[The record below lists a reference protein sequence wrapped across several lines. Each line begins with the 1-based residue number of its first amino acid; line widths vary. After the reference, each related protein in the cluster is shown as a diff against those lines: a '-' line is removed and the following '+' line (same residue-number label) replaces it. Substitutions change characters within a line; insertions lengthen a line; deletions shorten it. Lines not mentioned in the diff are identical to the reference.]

1 MFITPSNKRN
11 AAETEEP
18 MMPPMWE
25 KLSKRLETAAAVA
38 ATMIDVTITMLNL
51 TSGLSF
57 NLTEFVI
64 YVEWPSEKNVP
75 TVTGFCPE
83 ARSLLVIRSIAC
95 HVSIL
100 GISL

>member
-1 MFITPSNKRN
+1 MFIMPSNKRK

-18 MMPPMWE
+18 IMPPIWE

-38 ATMIDVTITMLNL
+38 ATMIEVTITMLNL
-51 TSGLSF
+51 LSERSF
-57 NLTEFVI
+57 IPTDLVM

-75 TVTGFCPE
+75 TVTGFCPD
-83 ARSLLVIRSIAC
+83 ANSLLVIKSIAY

-100 GISL
+100 GILL